1 MFQPKKSTAQ
11 PTLDMEL
18 HGYTIKVETNMD
30 KLHNPV
36 FFDNDKVGSV
46 WRIPYE
52 QRAKDARDFALRASL
67 KPASTDQ
74 TKTWLMLIDVQ
85 NTFCIPEFEL
95 YVGGRSG
102 RGAVED
108 NQRLCQFIYQ
118 NLGNITHITATMDT
132 HKTMQVF
139 HAVFF
144 IDKDGKHP
152 APYTDI
158 HAAELRDGTW
168 TFNPALAPQFGLAP
182 EYGQQMMVHYAEAL
196 EKKGKYALTIWPYH
210 AMLGGIG
217 HALVSSVEE
226 ALFFHSI
233 ARNTQ
238 YEIEIKGDKPFTE
251 NYSVVGPEVLT
262 GPMGETLGTHN
273 TKFIEQL
280 QQFDKL
286 IIAGQ
291 AKSHCVAW
299 TVQDL
304 LNDINEVDSELAKK
318 VYLLDDCS
326 SPVVVP
332 DVVDHTDAANAAYE
346 RFAEAGMHVVKST
359 DKF

>member
-1 MFQPKKSTAQ
+1 M
-11 PTLDMEL
+11 
-18 HGYTIKVETNMD
+18 TNSI
-30 KLHNPV
+30 LPIPE
-36 FFDNDKVGSV
+36 FFNADEVGSV

-52 QRAKDARDFALRASL
+52 ERANQARDWAQLHQL
-67 KPASTDQ
+67 GPASADQ
-74 TKTWLMLIDVQ
+74 AKTWLMLVDVQ

-108 NQRLCQFIYQ
+108 NTRLSQFIYR

-139 HAVFF
+139 HAIFF
-144 IDKDGKHP
+144 VDQDGNHP

-158 HAAELRDGTW
+158 HLSELRDGKW
-168 TFNPALAPQFGLAP
+168 KFNTALAQPFHLAP
-182 EYGQQMMVHYAEAL
+182 EYGQQMMLHYAEEL

-210 AMLGGIG
+210 AMLGGVG
-217 HALVSSVEE
+217 HALVSSIEE
-226 ALFFHSI
+226 ALFFHSV
-233 ARNTQ
+233 ARTAQ
-238 YEIEIKGDKPFTE
+238 YELEIKGNKPFTE
-251 NYSVVGPEVLT
+251 NYSVIGPEVST

-273 TKFIEQL
+273 PKFIEQL
-280 QQFDKL
+280 QQYDRL

-299 TVQDL
+299 TVSDL
-304 LNDINEVDSELAKK
+304 LNDINASDPALAKK
-318 VYLLDDCS
+318 VYLLEDCS

-332 DVVDHTDAANAAYE
+332 GVVDHTDAADAAYE
-346 RFAEAGMHVVKST
+346 RFAKYGMHVVRST
-359 DKF
+359 DNPNSQFAI

>member
-1 MFQPKKSTAQ
+1 M
-11 PTLDMEL
+11 
-18 HGYTIKVETNMD
+18 TNSQLPIPD
-30 KLHNPV
+30 
-36 FFDNDKVGSV
+36 FFDPQKVGAV

-52 QRAKDARDFALRASL
+52 ERAHQARDWANRHNLQ
-67 KPASTDQ
+67 PASADS

-108 NQRLCQFIYQ
+108 NARLCEFIYR

-132 HKTMQVF
+132 HRTMQVF
-139 HAVFF
+139 HAIFF
-144 IDKDGKHP
+144 VDQEGNHP

-158 HAAELRDGTW
+158 HASELRDGKW
-168 TFNPALAPQFGLAP
+168 TFNPALSSQLGVAP
-182 EYGQQMMVHYAEAL
+182 EYGQQMMIHYAEEL

-226 ALFFHSI
+226 ALFFYSI
-233 ARNTQ
+233 ARTSQ
-238 YEIEIKGDKPFTE
+238 PALEIKGDKPFTE
-251 NYSVVGPEVLT
+251 NYSVIGPEVLT
-262 GPMGETLGTHN
+262 GPMGERLGTYN
-273 TKFIEQL
+273 RKFIEQL
-280 QQFDKL
+280 QQFDRL

-299 TVQDL
+299 TVSDL
-304 LNDINEVDSELAKK
+304 LEDIALLDLDLARK
-318 VYLLDDCS
+318 VYLLEDCT

-332 DVVDHTDAANAAYE
+332 GVVDHTDAADAAYE
-346 RFAEAGMHVVKST
+346 RFAKAGMNIIQST
-359 DKF
+359 TPISELQPQS

>member
-1 MFQPKKSTAQ
+1 MNAVNLP
-11 PTLDMEL
+11 
-18 HGYTIKVETNMD
+18 
-30 KLHNPV
+30 NPD
-36 FFDNDKVGSV
+36 FFDADKVGAV

-52 QRAKDARDFALRASL
+52 ERAKQARDWAHQHALQ
-67 KPASTDQ
+67 PASVST
-74 TKTWLMLIDVQ
+74 TSTWLMLIDVQ

-108 NQRLCQFIYQ
+108 NTRLTEFIYR
-118 NLGNITHITATMDT
+118 NLADITHITATMDT

-139 HAVFF
+139 HAIFF
-144 IDKDGKHP
+144 VDQDGNHP
-152 APYTDI
+152 TPYSDI
-158 HAAELRDGTW
+158 HVADLRNGTW
-168 TFNPALAPQFGLAP
+168 TFNPALANEFDIAP
-182 EYGQQMMVHYAEAL
+182 EYGQQMMLHYAEAL
-196 EKKGKYALTIWPYH
+196 EAKGKYALTVWPYH

-280 QQFDKL
+280 QQVDRL

-304 LNDINEVDSELAKK
+304 LNDINAIDPALAKK
-318 VYLLDDCS
+318 VYLLEDCS

-332 DVVDHTDAANAAYE
+332 GVVDHTDAASAAYQ
-346 RFAEAGMHVVKST
+346 RFAQAGMNVVKSL
-359 DKF
+359 DEM

>member
-1 MFQPKKSTAQ
+1 MTHPLL
-11 PTLDMEL
+11 PIPE
-18 HGYTIKVETNMD
+18 
-30 KLHNPV
+30 
-36 FFDNDKVGSV
+36 FFDTDQVGSV

-52 QRAKDARDFALRASL
+52 ARALQARDWAHLHKL
-67 KPASTDQ
+67 EPASVST
-74 TKTWLMLIDVQ
+74 TRTWLMLIDVQ

-95 YVGGRSG
+95 YVGGRSR
-102 RGAVED
+102 RGAVDD
-108 NQRLCQFIYQ
+108 NTRLTQFIYR
-118 NLGNITHITATMDT
+118 NLADITHITATMDT

-139 HAVFF
+139 HAIFF
-144 IDKDGKHP
+144 VDQNGNHP

-158 HAAELRDGTW
+158 HSADLKNGTW
-168 TFNPALAPQFGLAP
+168 TFNPALAPQFGIAP
-182 EYGQQMMVHYAEAL
+182 AYGQQMMLHYAEAL

-280 QQFDKL
+280 QQFDRL

-304 LNDINEVDSELAKK
+304 LNDINAIDPALAKK

-332 DVVDHTDAANAAYE
+332 GVVDHTDAADTAYAK
-346 RFAEAGMHVVKST
+346 FAEAGMKVVKSVEM
-359 DKF
+359 

>member
-1 MFQPKKSTAQ
+1 MNTQPI
-11 PTLDMEL
+11 PE
-18 HGYTIKVETNMD
+18 
-30 KLHNPV
+30 
-36 FFDNDKVGSV
+36 FFDSTNVGTV
-46 WRIPYE
+46 YRIPYE
-52 QRAKDARDFALRASL
+52 ERARGARDFALRSAL

-108 NQRLCQFIYQ
+108 NVRLCEFIYL
-118 NLGNITHITATMDT
+118 NLANITHITATMDT
-132 HKTMQVF
+132 HSTMQVF
-139 HAVFF
+139 HAIFF
-144 IDKDGKHP
+144 VDQDGNHP
-152 APYTDI
+152 APFTDI
-158 HAAELRDGTW
+158 HADELRDGKW
-168 TFNPALAPQFGLAP
+168 TFNPALAPQFGIAP

-210 AMLGGIG
+210 ALLGGIG

-233 ARNTQ
+233 ARNSQ

-273 TKFIEQL
+273 RKFIEQL
-280 QQFDKL
+280 QRYDKL

-304 LNDINEVDSELAKK
+304 LNDINVVDPSLAKRI
-318 VYLLDDCS
+318 YLLEDCS

-332 DVVDHTDAANAAYE
+332 GVVDHTSAADDAYA
-346 RFAEAGMHVVKST
+346 RFAAAGMHIVRST
-359 DKF
+359 DQI

>member
-1 MFQPKKSTAQ
+1 M
-11 PTLDMEL
+11 DMEVRMNNL
-18 HGYTIKVETNMD
+18 PIPE
-30 KLHNPV
+30 
-36 FFDNDKVGSV
+36 FFDADKVGRV
-46 WRIPYE
+46 WQVPYE
-52 QRAKDARDFALRASL
+52 QHAQEAKDFAIRNSL

-108 NQRLCQFIYQ
+108 NKRLCEFIYN
-118 NLGNITHITATMDT
+118 NLDGITHITATMDT
-132 HKTMQVF
+132 HKAMQVF

-144 IDKDGKHP
+144 VDKDGNHP
-152 APYTDI
+152 TPYTDI
-158 HAAELRDGTW
+158 HAAEIRDGGW
-168 TFNPALAPQFGLAP
+168 NFNPLLANQLDIAP
-182 EYGQQMMVHYAEAL
+182 EYGQQMMIHYSEAL
-196 EKKGKYALTIWPYH
+196 EEKGKYALTIWPYH

-233 ARNTQ
+233 ARNAQ
-238 YEIEIKGDKPFTE
+238 YDIEIKGDKPFTE

-262 GPMGETLGTHN
+262 GPTGEKLGTHN

-280 QQFDKL
+280 QQFDRL

-304 LNDINEVDSELAKK
+304 LDDINEVDPELAGK
-318 VYLLDDCS
+318 VYLLEDCS

-332 DVVDHTDAANAAYE
+332 DVVDHTDAANEAYE
-346 RFAEAGMHVVKST
+346 RFVKAGMNIIRST
-359 DKF
+359 QSISSL